1 MLVSNYSASKNNKA
15 LFLWLIFFCL
25 RRDCNAWISWHS
37 AYSTRHVSK
46 TSGGSSRISVRSST
60 IDALVPSENTD
71 TSVLL
76 KQFRSGE
83 VPFITV
89 KNFVPPS
96 MVQRLLFDAQDLER
110 FNFGSIAGVGQKS
123 QLATMLDGKK
133 LDQTIRKNVRQ
144 IWLRSNDGEEPNI
157 FTSVYRILANR
168 WTHTPLIGD
177 LNARNEL
184 IALVEKLR
192 HDLAVG
198 LDNDDGKSPQD
209 VIDGIR
215 LLHPRMIELSY
226 LSYYP
231 GSFYRRHIDTFT
243 SSSRS
248 KRVVSFI
255 LYLGGDSTGKDD
267 DSSRSTWCLETDGG
281 ALRVYGEDYAKYT
294 NQPLIPCRNDAI
306 QTFQGSGGEQQVID
320 EDLSTED
327 KVYADVPPLPG
338 KEGRSA
344 SYVTISHHS
353 FFLTIPDF
361 FIDLDRLQ
369 VQWLYL
375 TQRKF
380 HMLLWKLDEVDDV
393 SLVGSMHLYRIERRQ
408 QRC

>member
-1 MLVSNYSASKNNKA
+1 MTGILILVSNYSASKNNKA
-15 LFLWLIFFCL
+15 LFLWLIFFYLC
-25 RRDCNAWISWHS
+25 RDCNAWISWHS
-37 AYSTRHVSK
+37 ACSTRLVSK
-46 TSGGSSRISVRSST
+46 TSVDGRIAVRSSAV
-60 IDALVPSENTD
+60 DALPSENTD
-71 TSVLL
+71 NSVLL

-89 KNFVPPS
+89 KNFVPQS

-123 QLATMLDGKK
+123 QLAAMLDGKK

-157 FTSVYRILANR
+157 FTSVYRVLANR

-198 LDNDDGKSPQD
+198 LDNVDGGESPQD

-243 SSSRS
+243 SNSRS

-267 DSSRSTWCLETDGG
+267 DSSGTTWCLETDGG

-294 NQPLIPCRNDAI
+294 NQPLIRCSNDAI
-306 QTFQGSGGEQQVID
+306 QPFQGSGGEQQVID
-320 EDLSTED
+320 EDLSMED

-338 KEGRSA
+338 K
-344 SYVTISHHS
+344 
-353 FFLTIPDF
+353 
-361 FIDLDRLQ
+361 
-369 VQWLYL
+369 
-375 TQRKF
+375 
-380 HMLLWKLDEVDDV
+380 
-393 SLVGSMHLYRIERRQ
+393 LV
-408 QRC
+408 